1 MYITLLAATVQV
13 YYTCEECNRA
23 WSGVTAGKNPP
34 VRLCEPCVLRCHRGH
49 KGVRKVR
56 EAKVSCICET
66 MCIAIQCMCN
76 ARKIDQAQ
84 LQIQQFGF
92 EERIEWKRREDRDRL
107 NPLVGYWFTPCF
119 IIIIIILYF
128 KHLISLNIN
137 QSYLFF
143 FFFFF
148 FKYNTF

>member
-1 MYITLLAATVQV
+1 MQV

-66 MCIAIQCMCN
+66 MCTAIQCMCN

-107 NPLVGYWFTPCF
+107 NPLVYSLLLFVFFHYTMTVYF
-119 IIIIIILYF
+119 ILNTLLY
-128 KHLISLNIN
+128 LW
-137 QSYLFF
+137 
-143 FFFFF
+143 
-148 FKYNTF
+148 T